1 MSKQTF
7 SHKLGTS
14 RAGDGTRL
22 WLEGKRLADHGFTH
36 GTLIERVWGS
46 DRLILRLTGS
56 QEYWNTL
63 PRNERGRVAGTEG
76 RPIVDITGAQVAET
90 FPGGVVSV
98 TWSQGRCVVVAGE

>member
-1 MSKQTF
+1 MAKTF

-22 WLEGKRLADHGFTH
+22 WLEGKRLADHGFSR
-36 GTLIERVWGS
+36 GTLIERVWGEGK
-46 DRLILRLTGS
+46 LILMTTTPKH
-56 QEYWNTL
+56 WDTL

-98 TWSQGRCVVVAGE
+98 TWSQGRCVVVAEE